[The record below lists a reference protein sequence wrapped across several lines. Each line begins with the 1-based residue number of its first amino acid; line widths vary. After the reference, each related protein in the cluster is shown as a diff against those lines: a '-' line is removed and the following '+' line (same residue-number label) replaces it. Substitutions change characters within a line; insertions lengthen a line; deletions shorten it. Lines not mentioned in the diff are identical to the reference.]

1 MARFRPYLAAMTPEE
16 MVKAAGAQSVPPVV
30 LAIGTEQYL
39 QGQVWH
45 AVRSSVLKDSVPGL
59 NEDIFA
65 ASETSVD
72 TIIGTARTLPML
84 AKRRLV
90 AVRQIERWEVNAKG
104 NTDALDRIAQYAA
117 DPVPSTVLVLSG
129 AKLDGRKRLVTMA
142 KKGNWLVTCDP
153 IARSAIPGFI
163 AEQAKQKSTQVSPS
177 AAELILEVAG
187 SDLAAITDAIERL
200 CLYVGPDG
208 VIDEDTVG
216 TCLVRVKTSTVWE
229 LVGAIGHRD
238 LGRAL
243 AALDAVYD
251 PKDRGLPIVGTMAWS
266 ARQLLRFEAALRSG
280 KNPAEAAQQAGAP
293 PFRANELA
301 DQCRRL
307 SRIDLERWLEVIS
320 GIDMALKGASKR
332 PPRAV
337 LEHAVLSMCRTAR
350 SQRTSARSPA

>member
-1 MARFRPYLAAMTPEE
+1 VTRFRPYLAEVTPED
-16 MVKAAGAQSVPPVV
+16 MLIAASAQSVPPVV
-30 LAIGTEQYL
+30 LVIGAEQYL

-45 AVRSSVLKDSVPGL
+45 AVRASVLKNSVPGL
-59 NEDIFA
+59 NEDIFTA
-65 ASETSVD
+65 TEVPVD

-90 AVRQIERWEVNAKG
+90 AVRQIERWEANAKG
-104 NTDALDRIAQYAA
+104 NSDALDRIAQYSA

-129 AKLDGRKRLVTMA
+129 AKLDGRKRLATMA
-142 KKGNWLVTCDP
+142 KKGNWLVTCEP
-153 IARSAIPGFI
+153 IARAAIPGFI
-163 AEQAKQKSTQVSPS
+163 AAKAKQKSARITPS
-177 AAELILEVAG
+177 AAELILEVTG
-187 SDLAAITDAIERL
+187 TDLAAITDAIERL

-208 VIDEDTVG
+208 VIDEDAVG
-216 TCLVRVKTSTVWE
+216 TCLARVKTSTVWE

-280 KNPAEAAQQAGAP
+280 RNPAEAAQQAGAP

-307 SRIDLERWLEVIS
+307 TRADLERWLEVIS
-320 GIDMALKGASKR
+320 GIDVALKGASKR

-337 LEHAVLSMCRTAR
+337 LEHAVLSMCRTSR
-350 SQRTSARSPA
+350 SQRTSTRSPA